1 MSLEITEREIEGI
14 VILDLKGRLVAGDET
29 GKFRELVSARCA
41 QGPFRAVAN
50 LRDVEFIDSTGL
62 GGLVISYTSAKKSGG
77 TLKLLHL
84 KEREVE
90 LLVLTKLNTIF
101 EIFNDEQDAVNSF
114 YPDRELKKFDIL
126 NFIQNQKKS

>member
-1 MSLEITEREIEGI
+1 MSLEIAEREIEGI
-14 VILDLKGRLVAGDET
+14 VILDLKGRLVAGEET

-41 QGPFRAVAN
+41 QGPFRAVVN
-50 LRDVEFIDSTGL
+50 LQDVEFIDSTGL

-126 NFIQNQKKS
+126 NFIQSQKKS